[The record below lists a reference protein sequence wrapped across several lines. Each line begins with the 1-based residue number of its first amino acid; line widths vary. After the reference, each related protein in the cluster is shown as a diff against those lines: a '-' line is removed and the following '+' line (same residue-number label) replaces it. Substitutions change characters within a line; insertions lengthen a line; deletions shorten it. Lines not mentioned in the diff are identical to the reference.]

1 MQKRNLYIVILI
13 IVIVFGVLFSSNIRP
28 MLYNEAGI
36 KVLRNGEYEKAIS
49 YFNKALMAK
58 PDFAVAYYNIAVVFT
73 KIDRR
78 EDAIDAL
85 SKSIE
90 LYPEFNSA
98 HYELGQIYLTDNQ
111 LDEALKEFKICESIE
126 STEDPELIRLIREI
140 EFKLQNNI
148 SE

>member
-1 MQKRNLYIVILI
+1 MQKRNSYIAILI
-13 IVIVFGVLFSSNIRP
+13 IAIIFGVLFFSNIRP

>member
-1 MQKRNLYIVILI
+1 M
-13 IVIVFGVLFSSNIRP
+13 IVFGALFFSNIRP
-28 MLYNEAGI
+28 MFYNDVGI
-36 KVLRNGEYEKAIS
+36 KALRNGEYEKALS

-58 PDFAVAYYNIAVVFT
+58 PDFAITYYNIAVVFT

-98 HYELGQIYLTDNQ
+98 HYELGQIYLADNQ
-111 LDEALKEFKICESIE
+111 LGEALKEFKICESIE
-126 STEDPELIRLIREI
+126 STEDPELTKLIREI
-140 EFKLQNNI
+140 EFKLQSND

>member
-1 MQKRNLYIVILI
+1 N
-13 IVIVFGVLFSSNIRP
+13 
-28 MLYNEAGI
+28 
-36 KVLRNGEYEKAIS
+36 
-49 YFNKALMAK
+49 
-58 PDFAVAYYNIAVVFT
+58 
-73 KIDRR
+73 RR

-98 HYELGQIYLTDNQ
+98 HYELGQIYLADNQ

-126 STEDPELIRLIREI
+126 SVEDPELAKLIKEI
-140 EFKLQNNI
+140 ELKLQNNI

>member
-1 MQKRNLYIVILI
+1 MQKRNSYIAILI
-13 IVIVFGVLFSSNIRP
+13 IAIVFGVLFFSNIRP
-28 MLYNEAGI
+28 TFYNDAGI
-36 KVLRNGEYEKAIS
+36 KALRNGEYEKAIS

-58 PDFAVAYYNIAVVFT
+58 PDFAIAYYNIAIVFT
-73 KIDRR
+73 KINRR

-98 HYELGQIYLTDNQ
+98 HYELGQIYLADNQ
-111 LDEALKEFKICESIE
+111 LDEALKEFKICENIE
-126 STEDPELIRLIREI
+126 STEDPELTKLIREI

-148 SE
+148 KE

>member
-1 MQKRNLYIVILI
+1 MQKRNSYIVILI
-13 IVIVFGVLFSSNIRP
+13 IMIVFGALFFSNIRP
-28 MLYNEAGI
+28 MFYNDAGI
-36 KVLRNGEYEKAIS
+36 KALRNGEYEKAIS

-58 PDFAVAYYNIAVVFT
+58 PDFSIAYYNIAIVFT
-73 KIDRR
+73 KINRI

-98 HYELGQIYLTDNQ
+98 HYELGQIYLADNQ

-126 STEDPELIRLIREI
+126 SVEDPELAKLIKEI
-140 EFKLQNNI
+140 ELKLQNNI